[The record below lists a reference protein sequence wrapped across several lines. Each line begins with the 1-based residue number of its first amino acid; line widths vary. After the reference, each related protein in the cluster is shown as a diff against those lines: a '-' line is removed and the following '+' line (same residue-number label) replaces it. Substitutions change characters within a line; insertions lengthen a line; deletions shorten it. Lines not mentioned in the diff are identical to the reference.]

1 MKVRNDNHE
10 TRKARLLRAP
20 HGVRA
25 ELLKTT
31 LPTATRLDG
40 RGPLMPR
47 PLQEVYE
54 INERCLEL
62 LVQAA
67 RSERLETFFLVK
79 PLREVLRE
87 MTPET
92 RARAARRAF
101 LLVDLEFANADWW
114 RRAKNYPT
122 RSEPL
127 SADRG
132 TFPRPSALQLA
143 RSTLT
148 LAWHSVRA
156 DRDAAGVMLGMNSA
170 VASLIASLSVT
181 EIDPIVERRFRHVRP
196 RWDDRPSVWWQL
208 LRASQSENIRRDRDF
223 NVRGLQLIAGALMSS
238 PGN

>member
-1 MKVRNDNHE
+1 MKARNDNHE
-10 TRKARLLRAP
+10 TRKAHLGRAP
-20 HGVRA
+20 HGVCA

-31 LPTATRLDG
+31 LPIATRLDG

-54 INERCLEL
+54 INERCVEL

-101 LLVDLEFANADWW
+101 LLVDLEFADADWW

-127 SADRG
+127 SPDRG

-170 VASLIASLSVT
+170 VSSLIASLSLT
-181 EIDPIVERRFRHVRP
+181 EIDLIVERRFRHVRP
-196 RWDDRPSVWWQL
+196 RWDDRPSVWLQL
-208 LRASQSENIRRDRDF
+208 LRASQNENIRQARDF

-238 PGN
+238 QGN

>member
-1 MKVRNDNHE
+1 MKARNDNHE
-10 TRKARLLRAP
+10 TRKPHLGRAP
-20 HGVRA
+20 QGVRA

-31 LPTATRLDG
+31 LSTAAPLDG

-54 INERCLEL
+54 INERCVEL
-62 LVQAA
+62 LVHAA

-101 LLVDLEFANADWW
+101 LLVDLEFADADWW

-127 SADRG
+127 SPDRG

-156 DRDAAGVMLGMNSA
+156 DRDAAGVMLGMTPA
-170 VASLIASLSVT
+170 VSSLIASLSLT

-196 RWDDRPSVWWQL
+196 RWDDRPSVWLQL
-208 LRASQSENIRRDRDF
+208 LRASQNESIRQERDF

-238 PGN
+238 QGN